1 MKEYIKPTYFIEAV
15 ETADIMLPSLEALD
29 GEYTVGN
36 ITGSKAVFNTSFS
49 DLLGN
54 R

>member
-1 MKEYIKPTYFIEAV
+1 MKEYVKPTYSRENV
-15 ETADIMLPSLEALD
+15 ETVDILLPSLEVLN

-36 ITGSKAVFNTSFS
+36 ITGTKAVFNTSFS

-54 R
+54 K